1 MAFKPIVIEKEIN
14 GEIFKA
20 QFNGFSALLDAREE
34 TSGSERK
41 AAEYIF
47 KNVIVEP
54 KIKDIDEFFGT
65 DLDFFSE
72 VLAFGGEVMSADEKY
87 FPKTEKEGT
96 KGTSK
101 K

>member
-1 MAFKPIVIEKEIN
+1 MAFKPILIEKEIN

-20 QFNGFSALLDAREE
+20 QFNGFSALLDARQE
-34 TSGSERK
+34 TEGSEKK

-65 DLDFFSE
+65 NMELFSE
-72 VLAFGGEVMSADEKY
+72 VLAFGGEVMAADEKY
-87 FPKTEKEGT
+87 FPKAEKEGST
-96 KGTSK
+96 GTSK

>member
-1 MAFKPIVIEKEIN
+1 MAFKPIVIEKEIQ
-14 GEIFKA
+14 GRIFKA
-20 QFNGFSALLDAREE
+20 QFNGFSALLDARAE
-34 TSGSERK
+34 TEGSERK

-54 KIKDIDEFFGT
+54 TIGDIDEFFGT
-65 DLDFFSE
+65 DMDLFSE
-72 VLAFGGEVMSADEKY
+72 VLAFGGAVMAADEEY
-87 FPKTEKEGT
+87 FPKAEKAGA

>member
-1 MAFKPIVIEKEIN
+1 MAFKPIAIEKEIK
-14 GEIFKA
+14 GRIFKA
-20 QFNGFSALLDAREE
+20 QFNGFSALLDARQE
-34 TSGSERK
+34 TEGSEKK

-54 KIKDIDEFFGT
+54 KIGDIDEFFGT
-65 DLDFFSE
+65 DMTLFSE
-72 VLAFGGEVMSADEKY
+72 VLAFGGEVMAADEKY
-87 FPKTEKEGT
+87 FPKTKEETT